1 MPVLDRTVPYNLD
14 YQIPHRRLT
23 EFGQRGVRSRPR
35 FGARRAALT
44 AGAAGQHGLT
54 RAIRLLRK
62 SAHLL
67 DGDGQ
72 SPIVHLWVSV
82 GFLSQLRFKLP
93 INPAGSTGRC
103 NTGLQFTRGGFKA
116 QGLSRALI
124 EAQSYLVEIGLRVD
138 GQVGLLGEVLS

>member
-93 INPAGSTGRC
+93 INPGFWATWPGPDSRTPLF
-103 NTGLQFTRGGFKA
+103 GLNLPKSHCRKVFGVVP
-116 QGLSRALI
+116 
-124 EAQSYLVEIGLRVD
+124 QSSARHVVYI
-138 GQVGLLGEVLS
+138 